1 LPGAS
6 EPHFTAAGKRSGR
19 QLGPGMRVLFYSA
32 EEITTRVSRRPM
44 WKRPNRPFELDYR
57 PEIAWQM
64 PIHSLGKAAH

>member
-1 LPGAS
+1 
-6 EPHFTAAGKRSGR
+6 
-19 QLGPGMRVLFYSA
+19 MRVLFYSA